1 MNLLFSLFFLVFFF
15 LGLGGSLRG
24 FQVFRV
30 IAAAILSDSS
40 DSAEVA
46 AVNGG
51 RRRRRYLRFVFFS
64 VDFPSL
70 SLSLS
75 LFSLY
80 FIGFIARFDV
90 ARPPWVEAGGGQR
103 WQENDPKNT
112 KKTSLKKKK
121 ENPIDAP
128 SIRLNNG
135 KIKISMEVFFV
146 FSRPRMKDGRII
158 GWFDS
163 YILIIGLFLWV
174 CSRRICFESRAA
186 FLSVTS
192 LFHPI
197 SWKCHLEMRFMLCSE
212 QSFFFEKINLTVI
225 PWSAFYF
232 WVEFR
237 IFIRFS
243 KLSLLRISLLL

>member
-1 MNLLFSLFFLVFFF
+1 MAAAVAVATCVSFFFSCRFSLPLSLTLSFLAVFYRIHRPIWRRPSAV
-15 LGLGGSLRG
+15 GGSGWRP
-24 FQVFRV
+24 
-30 IAAAILSDSS
+30 
-40 DSAEVA
+40 
-46 AVNGG
+46 AVTRKWPEKYKKN
-51 RRRRRYLRFVFFS
+51 FV
-64 VDFPSL
+64 
-70 SLSLS
+70 
-75 LFSLY
+75 
-80 FIGFIARFDV
+80 
-90 ARPPWVEAGGGQR
+90 
-103 WQENDPKNT
+103 
-112 KKTSLKKKK
+112 KKKK

>member
-1 MNLLFSLFFLVFFF
+1 MAAAVAVATCVSFFFSCRFSLPLSLTLSFLAVFYRIHRPIWRRPSAV
-15 LGLGGSLRG
+15 GGSGWRPAVTRKWPEKYKKNN
-24 FQVFRV
+24 FV
-30 IAAAILSDSS
+30 I
-40 DSAEVA
+40 
-46 AVNGG
+46 
-51 RRRRRYLRFVFFS
+51 
-64 VDFPSL
+64 
-70 SLSLS
+70 
-75 LFSLY
+75 
-80 FIGFIARFDV
+80 
-90 ARPPWVEAGGGQR
+90 
-103 WQENDPKNT
+103 
-112 KKTSLKKKK
+112 KKK